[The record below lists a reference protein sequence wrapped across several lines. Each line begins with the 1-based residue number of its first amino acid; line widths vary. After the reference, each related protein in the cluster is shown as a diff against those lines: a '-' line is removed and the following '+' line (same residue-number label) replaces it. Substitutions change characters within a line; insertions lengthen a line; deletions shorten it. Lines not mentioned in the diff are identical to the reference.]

1 MLLTEYAGALFG
13 LVLVVDLLPE
23 RSFDARERVASPYAL
38 RMSDLM
44 PVDVA
49 DGTKLRL
56 ACLLLAIGCLPEL
69 AFDAR
74 ELTLQ
79 AHMSTHMSTLV
90 SGDLTD
96 KLAISSVTCWSSP
109 DCRSYLNVR
118 GRILPGLQ
126 RLTACESV

>member
-1 MLLTEYAGALFG
+1 M
-13 LVLVVDLLPE
+13 PE
-23 RSFDARERVASPYAL
+23 RSFDARERAL
-38 RMSDLM
+38 PAHMPVRMSDLM
-44 PVDVA
+44 SVDVA
-49 DGTKLRL
+49 DGTKLRS
-56 ACLLLAIGCLPEL
+56 ACLLLAIGFLPEP

-74 ELTLQ
+74 ELTLR
-79 AHMSTHMSTLV
+79 AHMSMHMSTLV